1 MTFTVH
7 RLCHLTAFAL
17 FVLIMTSLVGEAA
30 LQVIISPPEDP
41 TNMSRNVF
49 AHLSDVYRSGGNAPD
64 LVARLNA
71 ALELIDEGRL
81 KRLNGEESQAV
92 LLEEKARVIMTGIVD
107 ELPAAQQR
115 AQRDA
120 TAKILLVVITVPV
133 VVVLSTSLFFA
144 ALRTWRW
151 YEKTKLFEMEIVE
164 KKKEKD

>member
-1 MTFTVH
+1 MTFNVH

-49 AHLSDVYRSGGNAPD
+49 AHLSDVYRSGGNASD
-64 LVARLNA
+64 LVARLNV
-71 ALELIDEGRL
+71 ALELIDEARL

-92 LLEEKARVIMTGIVD
+92 LLEEKARVIITGIVD

-120 TAKILLVVITVPV
+120 TAKTLLVVITVPV
-133 VVVLSTSLFFA
+133 VVVLSTLLFFA

-164 KKKEKD
+164 KKKEED

>member
-1 MTFTVH
+1 MH
-7 RLCHLTAFAL
+7 RLCRLTAFAL
-17 FVLIMTSLVGEAA
+17 LVLIMTSPVGEAA
-30 LQVIISPPEDP
+30 LQAIISPPEDP
-41 TNMSRNVF
+41 ANMSRNVF

-64 LVARLNA
+64 LVARLNV
-71 ALELIDEGRL
+71 ALELIDEARL

-120 TAKILLVVITVPV
+120 TAKILLVVISVPV
-133 VVVLSTSLFFA
+133 VVVLSTLLFFA

-164 KKKEKD
+164 KKKEED